1 MPIVNQGSDALALA
15 VGWLQQALLG
25 SLATAIAVIAVAS
38 VGFLALS
45 GRVDLRR
52 GVTVILGCFILFG
65 APGIVAGLQTAI
77 ASGADGTTRRAT
89 PPPPPAFQPP
99 PRQPTEAR
107 PYDPYAG
114 AAVPVQ

>member
-1 MPIVNQGSDALALA
+1 MPIVDQGSDAFVSA
-15 VGWLQQALLG
+15 VEWLQQALLG

-52 GVTVILGCFILFG
+52 GVTVILGCFVLFG
-65 APGIVAGLQTAI
+65 APGIVAGLQAAI
-77 ASGADGTTRRAT
+77 ASGADGATRRVA

-99 PRQPTEAR
+99 PLQPTQAR

-114 AAVPVQ
+114 AAVPMQ